1 MQDDT
6 TGGLPELQEETRAA
20 RRRTLELL
28 VGVVLLSTLT
38 GLAINLG
45 STVLLQALAPGQT
58 LLLAG
63 ICVALTLLILVVLV
77 PRLST
82 TLKEFSEEIELLLP
96 LLVSRQDVAVI
107 ALAYFGQLDIIHDA
121 LLRRPAEERQRIAD
135 YLHAASG
142 KQSAEARRAVT
153 RFALETAQ
161 FLLAVDLVKCSR
173 QLLGDEARYHKAR
186 SIARMQVGI
195 VKGEFEQL
203 ARQSPG
209 NPYFQRL
216 TQGVPEKI
224 LLPEGVRLRL
234 ADVGQQLERAT
245 GGDDITLLY
254 AEAGRDVALRITA
267 IADYSEHAL
276 PTRTAPRR
284 GLTSRTVLRNARD
297 QRLHELA
304 EAEEESAARLDA
316 NPRPRFSDAEEG
328 RDELRDEYGAAHAKL
343 YGGNE
348 HPQLLRIFVRFD
360 GAFRIRLLSSER
372 RQRGLYAWS
381 VALSRLLARADI
393 EVFMTTLKE
402 AGQRTPNRTF

>member
-20 RRRTLELL
+20 RGRTLELL

-38 GLAINLG
+38 GLAVNLG
-45 STVLLQALAPGQT
+45 STLLLQALAPGQT

-63 ICVALTLLILVVLV
+63 ICVALTLVILVALV

-82 TLKEFSEEIELLLP
+82 TVKEFSEEIELLLP

-107 ALAYFGQLDIIHDA
+107 ALAYFGQLDTIHDA
-121 LLRRPAEERQRIAD
+121 LLRRSAEERQRLAD

-142 KQSAEARRAVT
+142 KQNAEARRAVT

-173 QLLGDEARYHKAR
+173 QLLGEEARYHKAR
-186 SIARMQVGI
+186 GIARMQVGI
-195 VKGEFEQL
+195 VKGEFEQV
-203 ARQSPG
+203 ARQAPD

-216 TQGVPEKI
+216 TQGVPEKM

-234 ADVGQQLERAT
+234 ADVDQQLTHAT

-304 EAEEESAARLDA
+304 EAEEEAAARLEG
-316 NPRPRFSDAEEG
+316 NPRPRFSDTEEG
-328 RDELRDEYGAAHAKL
+328 RDELREIYGAAHAKL
-343 YGGNE
+343 YGGNQ
-348 HPQLLRIFVRFD
+348 HPQLLRIFLRFD
-360 GAFRIRLLSSER
+360 GAFRIRLLSGER

-393 EVFMTTLKE
+393 EVFMATLKE
-402 AGQRTPNRTF
+402 AGQKTPNRTF